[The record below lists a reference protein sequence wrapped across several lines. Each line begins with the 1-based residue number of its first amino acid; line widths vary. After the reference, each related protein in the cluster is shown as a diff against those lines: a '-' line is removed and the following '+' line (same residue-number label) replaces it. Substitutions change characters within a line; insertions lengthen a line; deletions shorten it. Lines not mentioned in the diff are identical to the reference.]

1 MVFNEIPL
9 KNYNLEDTLI
19 GGQSFTWRKDE
30 DTYIGFTSNR
40 VVILKYIDGI
50 LKWQTYPELND
61 AEFIT
66 DYLRLNDPYEEILKE
81 IQKDDHVRAA
91 IKEFPNLRILKQD
104 FELTLLTFLIS
115 ANNSIKSIRR
125 SVVLLAEKFGEKVE
139 TPFGKISLFPTTE
152 KIATLSIED
161 LRSCSLGFRAKYLK
175 ASAQHLLETN
185 LADRIQD
192 MPEEQVRAELMS
204 MSGVGP
210 KIADCI
216 MVFALGYES
225 ITPMDVW
232 GKRILTEFY
241 GQPDNMKY
249 DDMRNWIKDYFEGK
263 GAWAGQF
270 LFEYIRT
277 RPQKSLA
284 K

>member
-1 MVFNEIPL
+1 MNIIPL

-19 GGQSFTWRKDE
+19 GGQSFTWRKDG
-30 DTYIGFTSNR
+30 DTYIGFTSKK
-40 VVILKYIDGI
+40 VIVLKENNGS
-50 LKWQTYPELND
+50 LEWQTFPENND
-61 AEFIT
+61 LDFVVE
-66 DYLRLNDPYEEILKE
+66 YLRLNEPYEEIMKE
-81 IQKDDHVRAA
+81 IQKDEYVEAA

-125 SVVLLAEKFGEKVE
+125 SVNLMAEKFGEKVQ
-139 TPFGKISLFPTTE
+139 TPFGEVSLFPSTE
-152 KIATLSIED
+152 TITNLTIEE

-175 ASAQHLLETN
+175 ASAQHLIDTKLS
-185 LADRIQD
+185 DRIHQ
-192 MPEEQVRAELMS
+192 MPEEEVRKELMA
-204 MSGVGP
+204 MQGVGP

-241 GQPDNMKY
+241 GQPENMKY
-249 DDMRNWIKDYFEGK
+249 DEMRNWIKDYFEGK

-277 RPQKSLA
+277 RPQKKLA

>member
-1 MVFNEIPL
+1 MNIIPL

-19 GGQSFTWRKDE
+19 GGQSFTWRKDG
-30 DTYIGFTSNR
+30 DTYIGFTSR
-40 VVILKYIDGI
+40 KVIVLKENNGS
-50 LKWQTYPELND
+50 LEWQTFPENND
-61 AEFIT
+61 KDFIIN
-66 DYLRLNDPYEEILKE
+66 YLRLNEPYEEILKE
-81 IQKDDHVRAA
+81 IQKDEYVEAA

-125 SVVLLAEKFGEKVE
+125 SVNLMAEKFGEKVQ
-139 TPFGKISLFPTTE
+139 TPFGEVSLFPSTE
-152 KIATLSIED
+152 TIANLTIEE

-175 ASAQHLLETN
+175 ASAQHLIDTKL
-185 LADRIQD
+185 LDRIHQ
-192 MPEEQVRAELMS
+192 MPEEEVRKELMA
-204 MSGVGP
+204 MQGVGP

-241 GQPDNMKY
+241 GQPENMKY

-277 RPQKSLA
+277 RPQKKLA